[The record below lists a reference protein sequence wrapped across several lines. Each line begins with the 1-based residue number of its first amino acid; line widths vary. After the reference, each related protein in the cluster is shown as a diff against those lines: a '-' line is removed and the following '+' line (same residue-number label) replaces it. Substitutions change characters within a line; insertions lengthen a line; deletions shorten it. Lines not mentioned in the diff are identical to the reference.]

1 MPVEALIDA
10 GSNPEAKMRLLSGQL
25 NQENCPNCG
34 TVVSIASPILYHDAE
49 KQLLITYV
57 PMELNLPKQQQEKA
71 VGDLMRELTSSL
83 PQEAIKGYIF
93 QPKQALTM
101 QGLIDQV
108 LQADGITPE
117 MIEQQRQRAKLIEQF
132 ARTSDE
138 DLPAL
143 IAQHDAELDTRFLQL
158 MTMMAQQLVQNG
170 QRLAAEQIVRAQQA
184 ILELASVGKTL
195 QAQAEQQ
202 EAVVRMVAEELD
214 ALGANATRADLL
226 NLALRYQLEPD
237 AEQRIQALVGLIRP
251 ALDYQFFQELTLRI
265 GQAPTGERE
274 ALEGLRENLTTYAAQ
289 VDRQTQAMLQNAVQ
303 FLQVVIN
310 SPDPD
315 ALLRENMDMI
325 DDTLIAVLTRNI
337 QEAERRGDA
346 MSRQRLQMVYD
357 KIMALVRDN
366 MQPELR
372 FINELLA
379 VPSDEEALAML
390 PEGVQQYGEALV
402 NMIDGVEDILASRG
416 ETALVERLALVR
428 EDTLRLLGAQ

>member
-1 MPVEALIDA
+1 
-10 GSNPEAKMRLLSGQL
+10 
-25 NQENCPNCG
+25 
-34 TVVSIASPILYHDAE
+34 
-49 KQLLITYV
+49 
-57 PMELNLPKQQQEKA
+57 
-71 VGDLMRELTSSL
+71 
-83 PQEAIKGYIF
+83 
-93 QPKQALTM
+93 
-101 QGLIDQV
+101 
-108 LQADGITPE
+108 
-117 MIEQQRQRAKLIEQF
+117 
-132 ARTSDE
+132 
-138 DLPAL
+138 
-143 IAQHDAELDTRFLQL
+143 